1 VRPRPGRKSDRIDAL
16 VARLSMLQAIDGER
30 ALTVAIEIVAGERS
44 HRALEPAL
52 RLLEED
58 PPLEARQPLRQRF
71 FDLAEDGLHRDV
83 DCELRAAIIRA
94 LRSLDSRADEDVA
107 EAGLGTVQPTPP
119 SMKDVAQPLRAESLL
134 LLAQSAPERA
144 DYWAAELL
152 SDPHLSEFSGEPAV
166 TAIRLLDRRGQR
178 LPIWAL
184 ARRPGLQVD
193 ALSQA
198 FASLRDAPR
207 DLQLTALR
215 EHLAAATAQGEAG
228 EPTALVA
235 AEAIVLNGLEDG
247 FPLVLDLLRQAP
259 NLNLFRYLAMQ
270 ALRSDAP
277 GLRRA
282 VADLRPVV
290 DSARADALRDLLGE
304 G

>member
-1 VRPRPGRKSDRIDAL
+1 VSARAGRKPDRVDAL
-16 VARLSMLQAIDGER
+16 VARLSMLQAIDRDR
-30 ALTVAIEIVAGERS
+30 ALAVATEIVAGERS

-52 RLLEED
+52 KLIEPD
-58 PPLEARQPLRQRF
+58 PPADARQPLRQRF

-83 DCELRAAIIRA
+83 DCELRALIVRA
-94 LRSLDSRADEDVA
+94 LRSLDSHADEDVA
-107 EAGLGTVQPTPP
+107 EAGLRTVQPTPP
-119 SMKDVAQPLRAESLL
+119 SMTDVAQPLRAESLL
-134 LLAQSAPERA
+134 LLAQSDPDRA

-193 ALSQA
+193 ALAQA
-198 FASLRDAPR
+198 FASLRDAPS
-207 DLQLTALR
+207 DLQLGALR
-215 EHLAAATAQGEAG
+215 EHLAWALPRGEPG

-235 AEAIVLNGLEDG
+235 AEALVLNRLEDG
-247 FPLVLDLLRQAP
+247 YGLVLDLLRQTP
-259 NLNLFRYLAMQ
+259 NLNLFRYLAMT

-277 GLRRA
+277 RLRRPL
-282 VADLRPVV
+282 ADLRAAV
-290 DSARADALRDLLGE
+290 DAAKADALRELLGE